1 MAAVSGA
8 ELLATCGVALAHGYR
23 GVDSAMC
30 EWYVN
35 PCVVCG
41 SPARA
46 RWCLPP
52 TLRDAELAAVIVHEL
67 QSDPQSLTR
76 DAKELVKETLTAQFP
91 CAAD

>member
-8 ELLATCGVALAHGYR
+8 ELLATCRNALAHAYR

-35 PCVVCG
+35 PCAVCG
-41 SPARA
+41 SPTA

-52 TLRDAELAAVIVHEL
+52 TLRDAELATLMVHTL
-67 QSDPQSLTR
+67 QSHPQSLSR
-76 DAKELVKETLTAQFP
+76 DAKALVQEALTARFP
-91 CAAD
+91 CAAN